1 MNKPKLC
8 EVLSVDV
15 DEEFKFE
22 FLGHVYTNK
31 IKEDGNRWFKSGKS
45 WCLGAD
51 ERALIFLIKNPERI
65 IREPKWT
72 KQEIEDAQAIFRIF
86 GKDGT
91 IRRYAKTAIESYS
104 TLTFNNIYI
113 NENLFPGIKE
123 GQEYSLDDIIDQE
136 KGWGDHD

>member
-1 MNKPKLC
+1 MKMNKPKLC
-8 EVLSVDV
+8 ELLGVDV

-31 IKEDGNRWFKSGKS
+31 IKEDGNRWYKSGKT
-45 WCLGAD
+45 WHLGAD
-51 ERALIFLIKNPERI
+51 ERALIFLIKNPECI

-72 KQEIEDAQAIFRIF
+72 KQEIEDAKAILRIF

-91 IRRYAKTAIESYS
+91 IRRYDKVTTEPYS

-123 GQEYSLDDIIDQE
+123 GQEYSLDEIINS
-136 KGWGDHD
+136 KI